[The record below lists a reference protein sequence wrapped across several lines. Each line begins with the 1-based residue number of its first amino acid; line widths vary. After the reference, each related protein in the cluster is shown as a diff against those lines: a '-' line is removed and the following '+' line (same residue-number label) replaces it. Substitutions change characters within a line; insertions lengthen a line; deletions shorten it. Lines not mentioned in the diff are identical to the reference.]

1 MIKELVQFTESIS
14 DLKDV
19 GLQPKYGLYIQL
31 RIDND
36 DGHLTLKV
44 IHSEVFGKKTESNAF
59 LKHCASVVQNT
70 WMVDTNK
77 CFDLPTKGIHSCSPY
92 CVAFKREGLP
102 TLPIEIIERKVE
114 KLRNEMPEKTTPEA
128 ADKKAKEYEAILKS
142 TGEKF
147 KANQKDKKA
156 QVYERVNAYFEKAF
170 LLLNSENVTTK
181 PDLFTDVNAQNTEG
195 GEKGRIEVFRNNLN
209 SLEGINTILRE
220 IPEFEDLTDAEYI
233 VFFLDESIE
242 KMAKASGQY
251 LRDKLFNT
259 DKYNT
264 PPNAENEVFGTS
276 NFLNG
281 FGLKKPFLMHQTAV
295 FDISGRI
302 STKDARSL
310 FDFGAIIGRRVLPNP
325 LPIFIYPDEQ
335 KLSLP
340 ILRSNAQEEPEKRMG
355 YQEIIKKVIESKKQ
369 NKADDAV
376 GNYYLLFFSL
386 GEVKDF
392 DFVSR
397 FDYELRNT
405 EGEKW
410 KIEPLFS
417 DHFQMELSTVFDFQN
432 RVLPTM
438 LNNALVVNTKAGGQ
452 QYKYF
457 DDIDSNY
464 CKTADTYL
472 LVMKYRKA
480 FYDFIYKSQSQSLTQ
495 TAFEE
500 IMLTLIL
507 DDIRLDE
514 YKSKLHSQNFA
525 IKEKLNILFS
535 LHSNFQPFHKKDLF
549 MANQTIQLRE
559 FVTTLA
565 KGEGKIETD
574 AQFAFTAGQI
584 IAYLFTKTRSTD
596 RSYSRLE
603 PFLQQTDI
611 GQLQLSI
618 VTFFNRY
625 KHEKYSRRFKLP
637 FSEVTG
643 YQTSAN
649 LRQYM
654 PLLLSGFF
662 SNNVLFADKKDEPD
676 VAAEEETV

>member
-1 MIKELVQFTESIS
+1 MIKELIQFTESIS

-19 GLQPKYGLYIQL
+19 GLQPKFGLYVQL

-36 DGHLTLKV
+36 DGYLTLKLN
-44 IHSEVFGKKTESNAF
+44 HAEVFGKKTESTAF
-59 LKHCASVVQNT
+59 LKHCALVVQNT

-77 CFDLPTKGIHSCSPY
+77 CFDLPIKAIHSCSPY
-92 CVAFKREGLP
+92 CVALKREGLP
-102 TLPIEIIERKVE
+102 TLPIHVIERKVE
-114 KLRNEMPEKTTPEA
+114 EFRRELPEKTTPEA
-128 ADKKAKEYEAILKS
+128 ADKKIKEYLIALQG

-147 KANQKDKKA
+147 KVNQKEKKS
-156 QVYERVNAYFEKAF
+156 QVYERMNTYFEKAF
-170 LLLNSENVTTK
+170 LLLDSETSSAK
-181 PDLFTDVNAQNTEG
+181 PDLFNSLSTQNTEG
-195 GEKGRIEVFRNNLN
+195 AEKGRIEVFRNGLN
-209 SLEGINTILRE
+209 TLEGINAFLST
-220 IPEFEDLTDAEYI
+220 IPEFEDLTDAEYVI
-233 VFFLDESIE
+233 FFLDVPME
-242 KMAKASGQY
+242 KMVKTSTQY

-264 PPNAENEVFGTS
+264 PPNAEEEVFGTS

-310 FDFGAIIGRRVLPNP
+310 FEFAAIIGRKVLPNP
-325 LPIFIYPDEQ
+325 LPIFIYEDEQ
-335 KLSLP
+335 KLALP
-340 ILRSNAQEEPEKRMG
+340 ILRSNAHEEPEKRMG
-355 YQEIIKKVIESKKQ
+355 YQEIIKKVIASKRQ
-369 NKADDAV
+369 VKADDAV
-376 GNYYLLFFSL
+376 GNYYLLFFSF

-397 FDYELRNT
+397 FDYELQNT
-405 EGEKW
+405 EGSKW

-417 DHFQMELSTVFDFQN
+417 DSFQMELDTVFDFQN
-432 RVLPTM
+432 RVLPAIF
-438 LNNALVVNTKAGGQ
+438 NNALVVNTKAGGQ

-464 CKTADTYL
+464 CKTADTYS
-472 LVMKYRKA
+472 LVIKYRKA
-480 FYDFIYKSQSQSLTQ
+480 FYDFIYKSQRQSLSQ

-500 IMLTLIL
+500 IMMTLIL

-514 YKSKLHSQNFA
+514 YKNKQHTQNFA

-535 LHSNFQPFHKKDLF
+535 LHQNFQPFHKNDLF

-565 KGEGKIETD
+565 KGEGTIQND
-574 AQFAFTAGQI
+574 AQFAFTAGQV
-584 IAYLFTKTRSTD
+584 IAYLFSKTRSD
-596 RSYSRLE
+596 DNSYSRLE
-603 PFLQQTDI
+603 SFLQQTDI
-611 GQLQLSI
+611 AQFQQALVNI
-618 VTFFNRY
+618 FNRY
-625 KHEKYSRRFKLP
+625 KHENFSRRFELP
-637 FSEVTG
+637 FSEVSG
-643 YQTSAN
+643 YKTETN

-662 SNNVLFADKKDEPD
+662 SKNVLFSDKINKTG
-676 VAAEEETV
+676 EENS